1 MTKNLIDTA
10 EQALIDYWGVHD
22 PSDRESA
29 SAIIGAIALPFR
41 TMVLDELAQ
50 MTDDQIIAYV
60 RAK

>member
-1 MTKNLIDTA
+1 MNLIDIA
-10 EQALIDYWGVHD
+10 EQALIDHFGCPD
-22 PSDRESA
+22 PSDREAA

-50 MTDDQIIAYV
+50 MTDDQIVAYV